1 MESSRLIGKIDSRG
15 YSGFSGLIIH
25 EKPNNQNWS
34 MGMCHLLL
42 VLCFGYTLMYSR
54 MKANLCSSSVERM
67 DVNPRVKLDEYMYVH
82 EAFRRNHCVQGKF
95 KTYDPDYPLIEYEVK
110 ENIVWNGASVCS
122 SDTFVLLLFF
132 LYRDDFQ
139 RRELIRQYIKQGVAV
154 DGEIVKYLFVIA
166 AEERQYSDLKKENDA
181 FGDILISVHVDT
193 FENLTL
199 STLDSF
205 LWVRNHCKQ
214 AQFVVKIDGDTWVH
228 LGNMVR
234 YLKSVPPERFYGG
247 FYYRRFYP
255 KNFTYRK
262 VKMIPSDYPERM
274 WYFMVGGAYMLSRDL
289 IPYINIGTLY
299 IDLITPVGEDMVVGE
314 VLRKLG
320 VPPYEDQH
328 GFQVYSTIYTLVN
341 HTIPPNIV
349 FVHGLKDFQYL
360 SYVYRSHASSFT
372 VPYRQ

>member
-1 MESSRLIGKIDSRG
+1 
-15 YSGFSGLIIH
+15 
-25 EKPNNQNWS
+25 
-34 MGMCHLLL
+34 MGHCSLLAIL
-42 VLCFGYTLMYSR
+42 FCDCILMYYR
-54 MKANLCSSSVERM
+54 MKPLERVSSSY
-67 DVNPRVKLDEYMYVH
+67 RVVTSIGTRFDEYGYVH
-82 EAFRRNHCVQGKF
+82 EAFRRHNCTRDKF
-95 KTYDPDYPLIEYEVK
+95 VTYDPDFPLIEYKLK
-110 ENIVWNGASVCS
+110 ENIAWNGASVCRR
-122 SDTFVLLLFF
+122 DTYVLLLFF
-132 LYRDDFQ
+132 VYRRDYR
-139 RRELIRQYIKQGVAV
+139 RRELIRQYIKQGMVV
-154 DGEIVKYLFVIA
+154 DGEMVRYMFVVA
-166 AEERQYSDLKKENDA
+166 AEEGQLGALKKENSA
-181 FGDILISVHVDT
+181 HRDILISVHVDS
-193 FENLTL
+193 FANLTL
-199 STLDSF
+199 SILDSY

-234 YLKSVPPERFYGG
+234 YLKNAPPERFYGG
-247 FYYRRFYP
+247 SFFQGHYR
-255 KNFTYRK
+255 KNFTYRN

-341 HTIPPNIV
+341 RTIPPNIV

-360 SYVYRSHASSFT
+360 SDVYRSHASSFT
-372 VPYRQ
+372 VPYKQ

>member
-1 MESSRLIGKIDSRG
+1 
-15 YSGFSGLIIH
+15 
-25 EKPNNQNWS
+25 
-34 MGMCHLLL
+34 MGHCSLL
-42 VLCFGYTLMYSR
+42 VILFCGCILVYSR
-54 MKANLCSSSVERM
+54 MRPLKRASSL
-67 DVNPRVKLDEYMYVH
+67 NRVATSIDFRLDEYGYVH
-82 EAFRRNHCVQGKF
+82 EAFRQHNCTRDKF
-95 KTYDPDYPLIEYEVK
+95 ETHDPDFPLIEYKLK
-110 ENIVWNGASVCS
+110 ESIVWNGLSVCGRDS
-122 SDTFVLLLFF
+122 FVLLLFF
-132 LYRDDFQ
+132 VYRSDYR
-139 RRELIRQYIKQGVAV
+139 RRELIRPYIKQGLVV
-154 DGEIVKYLFVIA
+154 DGKKVRYMFVVA
-166 AEERQYSDLKKENDA
+166 AEEGQFGALKKENSVHK
-181 FGDILISVHVDT
+181 DILISVHVDS
-193 FENLTL
+193 FANLTL
-199 STLDSF
+199 SILDSY

-214 AQFVVKIDGDTWVH
+214 VQFIVKVDGDTWVH

-360 SYVYRSHASSFT
+360 SDVYRSHASSFT